1 MSDNELLAMIK
12 VDLGLTVT
20 NYDERL
26 LQYIAGAK
34 KEIAREGAEI
44 KPEDIDHCNLIVM
57 YAAWMWRNR
66 DTGTGMPRMV
76 RYALNNLVLSQKMA
90 GEKTTGGGTDD

>member
-1 MSDNELLAMIK
+1 MSDNDILAMLK

-26 LQYIAGAK
+26 IHYIDGAK
-34 KEIAREGAEI
+34 AEIAREGAEL
-44 KPEDIDHCNLIVM
+44 DMTNIDHCNLVVM

-66 DTGTGMPRMV
+66 DTGSGMPRMV

-90 GEKTTGGGTDD
+90 AGGESE

>member
-1 MSDNELLAMIK
+1 MTDNDLLAMIK

-20 NYDERL
+20 NYDSRL
-26 LQYIAGAK
+26 LQYIEGAK
-34 KEIAREGAEI
+34 EEIEKEGAI
-44 KPEDIDHCNLIVM
+44 IDTAQIDHCNLIVM

-90 GEKTTGGGTDD
+90 GGEFDA